1 MVKKLEN
8 EDEIK
13 EIKISTFRMVLKIL
27 KLFLFSLIRM
37 RWYVPGVSEITVDE
51 LNDRI
56 NSNQSPII
64 IDVRDRIDFYAAE
77 GSYRKYGHIPNA
89 KSIPIM
95 HLSANLKELSSFKER
110 EIVKI
115 CPGGGMSLISAEIM
129 VKAGFTDVK
138 SLKGGMDQW
147 DRKGYPTT
155 TDIDP
160 NYPLDEF
167 EPTFSKGKVKAKDGK
182 QTLDAK
188 FIGEIHKTVDA
199 RNLSCPKP
207 VLMSK
212 KALGK
217 LDIGQVL
224 EILATDPGSKKDIPA
239 WAHVTSQELI
249 SVEEN
254 DSKEFRFLVRRLE

>member
-1 MVKKLEN
+1 MEN
-8 EDEIK
+8 KDEIK
-13 EIKISTFRMVLKIL
+13 EIRISTFRMVLKIM

-64 IDVRDRIDFYAAE
+64 IDVRDRIDFYGAE
-77 GSYRKYGHIPNA
+77 GSMRKYGHILNA
-89 KSIPIM
+89 ISIPIM
-95 HLSANLKELSSFKER
+95 QLSANLKELSSFKEK

-129 VKAGFTDVK
+129 VKAGFEKVY

-167 EPTFSKGKVKAKDGK
+167 EPTFSKGKVKAKEGK
-182 QTLDAK
+182 QTLDEK

-199 RNLSCPKP
+199 RNLSCPQP

-212 KALGK
+212 IALGK
-217 LDIGQVL
+217 LEIGQVL
-224 EILATDPGSKKDIPA
+224 EVLATDPGSKKDIPA

-254 DSKEFRFLVRRLE
+254 DSKEFRFLVKRLK